1 MVGIET
7 YGFKTAAV
15 YVLSKKKEKKE
26 KKKETKI
33 QRTKKGGNKNK
44 NQKKYLRQECP

>member
-15 YVLSKKKEKKE
+15 YVLSKKKKRKENTKDKKRRKQKQKPEK
-26 KKKETKI
+26 I
-33 QRTKKGGNKNK
+33 FASRM
-44 NQKKYLRQECP
+44 P